1 MVEVKQLQLKQLSEF
16 QLRNEMSLFIG
27 FSHSK
32 CVFSLLC
39 VLKKSTNKLYTEDV
53 YSVTRPS
60 VGSVQLKVKNLK
72 LATRTN
78 IKLQKK
84 KQYK

>member
-1 MVEVKQLQLKQLSEF
+1 MHVHVSG
-16 QLRNEMSLFIG
+16 N
-27 FSHSK
+27 
-32 CVFSLLC
+32 LLN
-39 VLKKSTNKLYTEDV
+39 KSTNKLHTEDV

-60 VGSVQLKVKNLK
+60 VGSVQLKVTNVK

-78 IKLQKK
+78 IELQK

>member
-1 MVEVKQLQLKQLSEF
+1 
-16 QLRNEMSLFIG
+16 
-27 FSHSK
+27 
-32 CVFSLLC
+32 
-39 VLKKSTNKLYTEDV
+39 LKKSTNKLYTEDV

-60 VGSVQLKVKNLK
+60 VGSVQLKVTNVK

-78 IKLQKK
+78 IELQKK

>member
-1 MVEVKQLQLKQLSEF
+1 MFATVLYALLS
-16 QLRNEMSLFIG
+16 MSFM
-27 FSHSK
+27 K
-32 CVFSLLC
+32 MK

-60 VGSVQLKVKNLK
+60 VGSVKLKVGNLK

-78 IKLQKK
+78 IELQKK
-84 KQYK
+84 TIPLSDHLHIFGHLQA